1 MNIYRYETDGGKD
14 LIKEYVDK
22 LPAKQKAEA
31 IGIQAKLQLDGLK
44 ALELMNTRQLKKKL
58 WEIKFQSNRLMYVIA
73 DEDNFYIL
81 HACKK
86 QKGKAEQ
93 FELNKAVKR
102 ARELGRELGKSF
114 V

>member
-1 MNIYRYETDGGKD
+1 MNIYRYETEGGKD
-14 LIKEYVDK
+14 LILEYITK
-22 LPAKQKAEA
+22 LPKKQKAEA
-31 IGIQAKLQLDGLK
+31 IAIQAKLQEEGIVALDTL
-44 ALELMNTRQLKKKL
+44 NTRQLKKKL

-73 DEDNFYIL
+73 DQDNLYIL

-93 FELNKAVKR
+93 FELSKAIDR
-102 ARELGRELGKSF
+102 AKELGKELGKSF